1 MLPRLASVCAGGLNS
16 SPRAC
21 IGGTLFTESSL
32 CLPSWCMLKV
42 HMHYHNLKMT
52 LASRGG
58 TPLILALGRQ
68 GQEDLWVPGQ
78 LAIVPGWAEL

>member
-1 MLPRLASVCAGGLNS
+1 
-16 SPRAC
+16 
-21 IGGTLFTESSL
+21 
-32 CLPSWCMLKV
+32 MLKV